1 MGALAAIL
9 VSSAQHAAALTTR
22 AGINGSVLNFSDGEA
37 LQAIAAVTQHRPPL
51 IVLERFFAVT
61 PRGTALVNRIKADPA
76 LADTEIRVLEHDSDY
91 SRVIPRRRS
100 AAVPAAVSAAAPEAA
115 PAEPDGAP
123 PTAGL
128 SPDAGEPALDAEGTR
143 IAPRLPIKA
152 GAELKLDGSPVTLV
166 DLSETGAQVIS
177 QQALKPNHQYQADLT
192 SETETLQ
199 FEARVVWANFEAPEG
214 TAQYRAGLAF
224 GHADPASI
232 DRFCAALPQA

>member
-51 IVLERFFAVT
+51 IVQERFFAVT
-61 PRGTALVNRIKADPA
+61 PRGAALVNRIKADPA

-91 SRVIPRRRS
+91 SRVIPRRR
-100 AAVPAAVSAAAPEAA
+100 SAAAPEAA

-143 IAPRLPIKA
+143 IAPRLPVRA

-224 GHADPASI
+224 GHADPARI